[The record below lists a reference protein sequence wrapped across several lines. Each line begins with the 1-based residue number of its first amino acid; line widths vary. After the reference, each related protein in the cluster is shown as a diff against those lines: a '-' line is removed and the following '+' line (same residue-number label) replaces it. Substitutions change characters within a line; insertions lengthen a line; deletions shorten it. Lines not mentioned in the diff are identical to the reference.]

1 MGVPQKLIS
10 KESLLP
16 ELEAYYLSDIKPL
29 MLSYEDRR
37 NAIYTKLKWIQLL
50 IAVIIISIVIA
61 VYFTA
66 SDIVA
71 SKESIIGILVAWI
84 FPAVLVWSYMTNGLR
99 DELKDLSIGKMCG
112 FLGWSYQRKNFSPL
126 KLDDFYRLMLLPQGT
141 YNAQFED
148 QIAGDIEGRRFV
160 LQELRLSKRSNNSA
174 VDPFLGQL
182 IKIDCSKKFL
192 GETVVLRKKFDPPRQ
207 IDGKLKKV
215 GLVSK
220 KFNDTFNVYSTDQ
233 VEARFLLPP
242 NFMQQLLDFEAVIDG
257 KNLRFGF
264 VNKAL
269 LITVETENRYE
280 VSDSFDQARMM
291 DSAKKNMRELYAI
304 SEITRNLTSK

>member
-1 MGVPQKLIS
+1 M
-10 KESLLP
+10 
-16 ELEAYYLSDIKPL
+16 
-29 MLSYEDRR
+29 
-37 NAIYTKLKWIQLL
+37 
-50 IAVIIISIVIA
+50 
-61 VYFTA
+61 
-66 SDIVA
+66 
-71 SKESIIGILVAWI
+71 
-84 FPAVLVWSYMTNGLR
+84 
-99 DELKDLSIGKMCG
+99 
-112 FLGWSYQRKNFSPL
+112 
-126 KLDDFYRLMLLPQGT
+126 
-141 YNAQFED
+141 
-148 QIAGDIEGRRFV
+148 
-160 LQELRLSKRSNNSA
+160 RLSKRSNNSA

-291 DSAKKNMRELYAI
+291 DSAKKSMRELYAI

>member
-1 MGVPQKLIS
+1 
-10 KESLLP
+10 
-16 ELEAYYLSDIKPL
+16 
-29 MLSYEDRR
+29 
-37 NAIYTKLKWIQLL
+37 
-50 IAVIIISIVIA
+50 
-61 VYFTA
+61 
-66 SDIVA
+66 
-71 SKESIIGILVAWI
+71 
-84 FPAVLVWSYMTNGLR
+84 
-99 DELKDLSIGKMCG
+99 MCG
-112 FLGWSYQRKNFSPL
+112 FLGWSYQRKSFSPL
-126 KLDDFYRLMLLPQGT
+126 KLDDFYRLMLLPQST

-280 VSDSFDQARMM
+280 VSDSFDQTRMM